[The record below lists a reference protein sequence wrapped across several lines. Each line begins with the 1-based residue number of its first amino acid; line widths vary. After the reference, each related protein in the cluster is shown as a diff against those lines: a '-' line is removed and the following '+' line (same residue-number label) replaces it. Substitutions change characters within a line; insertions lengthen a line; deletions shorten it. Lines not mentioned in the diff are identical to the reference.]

1 MCLRAAL
8 EADSPYAVVLQD
20 DTVVCKNFTPALE
33 RIIEV
38 YPDIPVCLF
47 VSGNKTKTLRHYT
60 NSMRAKWRY
69 APIWFQDYMPVVAVL
84 WPRHKIEEFLEWST
98 DRKIKGLA
106 EPYRSD
112 DAVVGAWMKFTH
124 QTVLATVP
132 SLVQHP
138 DDTLSVKWN
147 AESKVPSGT
156 GNKRR
161 RAFWYIGDDDP
172 LDLDWSRNLAS
183 RHT

>member
-33 RIIEV
+33 LIIEAH
-38 YPDIPVCLF
+38 PDIPVCLF
-47 VSGNKTKTLRHYT
+47 VSGTRTKTLRHYS
-60 NSMRAKWRY
+60 NAMRAKSRY
-69 APIWFQDYMPVVAVL
+69 SPIWFQDFLPVVAVL
-84 WPRHKIEEFLEWST
+84 WPRAKIEEFLEWST

-112 DAVVGAWMKFTH
+112 DAVVGSWMKFTH
-124 QTVLATVP
+124 QRVLATVP
-132 SLVQHP
+132 SIVQHP

-147 AESKVPSGT
+147 AESNVPSGT

-172 LDLDWSRNLAS
+172 LDLDWF
-183 RHT
+183 